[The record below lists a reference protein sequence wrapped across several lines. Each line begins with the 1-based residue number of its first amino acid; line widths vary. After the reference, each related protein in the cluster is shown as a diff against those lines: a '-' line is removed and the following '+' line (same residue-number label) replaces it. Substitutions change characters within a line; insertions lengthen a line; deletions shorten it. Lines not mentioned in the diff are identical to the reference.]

1 VRKKM
6 SEDQT
11 WRGNVGGMEWER
23 AERFLTGN
31 AFARVACI
39 DGDGKPYV
47 VPLWYTW
54 DGEGFLLVIRERAR
68 IARYMKNNPNVSL
81 VVDEMEVDDERGQFT
96 LPKVFCQGRAEIVEE
111 ANVGGAW
118 VKVAE
123 EMSVRYLGPDGPTYL
138 VPTLVQ
144 PRWLIKIVP
153 EYIKTW
159 EGVGWGKQYWVEAEG
174 NPTYEQVHGLEG
186 DS

>member
-1 VRKKM
+1 
-6 SEDQT
+6 
-11 WRGNVGGMEWER
+11 
-23 AERFLTGN
+23 
-31 AFARVACI
+31 
-39 DGDGKPYV
+39 
-47 VPLWYTW
+47 
-54 DGEGFLLVIRERAR
+54 
-68 IARYMKNNPNVSL
+68 MKNNPNVSL

-96 LPKVFCQGRAEIVEE
+96 LPKVFCQGQAEIVEE

-118 VKVAE
+118 VQVAE

-174 NPTYEQVHGLEG
+174 NPTYEEVHGLEG

>member
-1 VRKKM
+1 M

-23 AERFLTGN
+23 AERFLSGN

-39 DGDGKPYV
+39 DDEGNPYV

-96 LPKVFCQGRAEIVEE
+96 LPKVFCQGQAEIVEE
-111 ANVGGAW
+111 ANVGGA
-118 VKVAE
+118 
-123 EMSVRYLGPDGPTYL
+123 
-138 VPTLVQ
+138 
-144 PRWLIKIVP
+144 
-153 EYIKTW
+153 
-159 EGVGWGKQYWVEAEG
+159 
-174 NPTYEQVHGLEG
+174 
-186 DS
+186 